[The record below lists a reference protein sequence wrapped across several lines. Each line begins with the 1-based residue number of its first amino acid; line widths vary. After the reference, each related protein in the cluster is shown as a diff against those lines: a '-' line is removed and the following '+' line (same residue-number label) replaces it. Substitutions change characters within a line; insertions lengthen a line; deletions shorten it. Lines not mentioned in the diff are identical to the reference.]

1 MNIKCLIIDDEEPTI
16 QHLIKYINKVP
27 YLKLEKY
34 FLDPADAIEYLSSN
48 IVDII
53 FVDIEM
59 PNSELDGID
68 FIKIMGNAQN
78 YILTTS
84 HPKYA
89 LDGFDYSAIDFL
101 HKPYSY
107 DRFLEA
113 VKKIKDLV
121 SRKKTN
127 ETTEDEYIIIK
138 VEKGYNKILLN
149 EISYISS
156 EKNYIN
162 IYSND
167 ECFKTLFT
175 MQSIEEKLPSH
186 TFMRVHKSFIIN
198 LNKIKTFN
206 IDDIIIKKGMSEKHI
221 PLGDIYK
228 KKFMEYFDSKI
239 LKSS

>member
-27 YLKLEKY
+27 YLKLQKY
-34 FLDPADAIEYLSSN
+34 FLDPADAMEYLKTN
-48 IVDII
+48 IVDFI
-53 FVDIEM
+53 FIDIEM
-59 PNSELDGID
+59 LNSDLDGLD
-68 FIKIMGNAQN
+68 FIKLMGDTQK

-89 LDGFDYSAIDFL
+89 LAGFDYSAIDFL
-101 HKPYSY
+101 HKPYSF
-107 DRFLEA
+107 DRFLGA
-113 VKKIKDLV
+113 IKKVKHFVSSTKI
-121 SRKKTN
+121 N
-127 ETTEDEYIIIK
+127 ETTEDIIIK

-149 EISYISS
+149 EISFISS

-175 MQSIEEKLPSH
+175 MQSMEEKLPSH
-186 TFMRVHKSFIIN
+186 AFMRVHKSFIIN

-206 IDDIIIKKGMSEKHI
+206 IDEIIIKKGMSEKNI
-221 PLGDIYK
+221 PLGEMYK